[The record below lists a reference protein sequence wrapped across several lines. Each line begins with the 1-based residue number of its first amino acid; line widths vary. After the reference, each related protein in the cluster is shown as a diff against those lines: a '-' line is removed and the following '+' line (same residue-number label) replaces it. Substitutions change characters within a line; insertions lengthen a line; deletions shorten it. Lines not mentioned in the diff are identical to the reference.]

1 MIFYATVP
9 SMEEAV
15 GLSLKVLS
23 IIPDNSEQVMFYL
36 VREKRVWFVEVELSF
51 TCLEYHLIVSTIRP
65 SSPADRLM
73 MNAFFVTMKEV

>member
-9 SMEEAV
+9 SMEVAV

-23 IIPDNSEQVMFYL
+23 IIPDNSEQIMFYL
-36 VREKRVWFVEVELSF
+36 VREKRVWIVEVELRF
-51 TCLEYHLIVSTIRP
+51 TCLEYHLIVSRP

-73 MNAFFVTMKEV
+73 MNAFFVTIKEV

>member
-9 SMEEAV
+9 SMEVAV

-36 VREKRVWFVEVELSF
+36 VREKRVWIVEVELSF
-51 TCLEYHLIVSTIRP
+51 TCLEYHLIVSRP

-73 MNAFFVTMKEV
+73 TNAFFVTIKEV